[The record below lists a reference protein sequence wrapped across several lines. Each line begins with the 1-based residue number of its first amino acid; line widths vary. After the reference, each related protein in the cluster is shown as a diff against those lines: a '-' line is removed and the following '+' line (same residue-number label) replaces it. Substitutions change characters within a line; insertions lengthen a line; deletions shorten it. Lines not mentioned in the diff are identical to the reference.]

1 MNFANE
7 TDSPKIFGKLVGTYA
22 SRPLLRCRP
31 RAQYEVHELP
41 LFAEK
46 SRSCRV
52 VQERGLVQHEQVA
65 SMKITLHELT
75 RALYVIATRRLC
87 YDELNARPLGWRCD
101 ESQLNIFFQLT
112 YFLRRHP
119 SP

>member
-1 MNFANE
+1 MSYNSN
-7 TDSPKIFGKLVGTYA
+7 A

-75 RALYVIATRRLC
+75 RALNVIATRRLC
-87 YDELNARPLGWRCD
+87 YDELNARPLGWHCD
-101 ESQLNIFFQLT
+101 ESQLNIFFQLIF
-112 YFLRRHP
+112 FLRRHP

>member
-1 MNFANE
+1 MSKRFTAFCKVLDICLFHVPSFDQIRPN
-7 TDSPKIFGKLVGTYA
+7 A
-22 SRPLLRCRP
+22 SRPLLPCRP
-31 RAQYEVHELP
+31 RAHHEVHELP

-65 SMKITLHELT
+65 SMEITLHELT

-87 YDELNARPLGWRCD
+87 YDEINARPLGWRCD
-101 ESQLNIFFQLT
+101 ESQLNIF
-112 YFLRRHP
+112 
-119 SP
+119 